1 MRTWLKRWRDVNGLT
16 QKQAA
21 RAVGIP
27 ETTFASYEQG
37 HRSPS
42 VNRAK
47 TIAKKM
53 NDISRGGRVKWT
65 YFFDDVVLITSTKRP
80 EEVS

>member
-1 MRTWLKRWRDVNGLT
+1 MRTWLKHWRDVNGLT

-42 VNRAK
+42 VDRAK
-47 TIAKKM
+47 IIAEKM
-53 NDISRGGRVKWT
+53 NDISHGEHVKWT
-65 YFFDDVVLITSTKRP
+65 YFFDDVVLISSTKQP
-80 EEVS
+80 KEVS

>member
-1 MRTWLKRWRDVNGLT
+1 MRMWLKRWRDVNGLT

-21 RAVGIP
+21 RAVEIP

-37 HRSPS
+37 YRSPS
-42 VNRAK
+42 VDRAK
-47 TIAKKM
+47 TIAEKM
-53 NDISRGGRVKWT
+53 NDISRGEDVKWT
-65 YFFDDVVLITSTKRP
+65 YFFDDVVLISSTKRS